1 MYDYVIVGGGPT
13 GITLA
18 TMLANTK
25 HKTLLLES
33 EHSLGG
39 NWKIDWDQETNQYMT
54 EHSPKVLFSSNHY
67 FFQLLQKIGA
77 TSHNHT
83 HNIYGKF
90 ANLKIVKSFLKHM
103 SFMDTMKLTKL
114 IVSYFLN
121 PNHFNYYQ
129 SLKHWALENH
139 ISEKGMSFL
148 KVMAIIASNI
158 YDKVCVGAFIEFAI
172 IDPGMFFDL
181 VYLDRPNDWIKQAY
195 RYIFSHNNM
204 NIILHKK
211 IVSIDDV
218 QGIVRDESGNTYMG
232 KNIILA
238 TPLKAC
244 YEIIN
249 RSSRDLKTNWF
260 QNMNAFKTFVD
271 KSTYIGLGF
280 QLHFT
285 EKVEIPSEWCWSC
298 FDDWTVIILEKSI
311 DRELLSRDPKVR
323 CTWSCVVVDVDTK
336 SKRINKTANECDTMD
351 DVIEEAIY
359 QINRQRKTPIPKPY
373 KTTYHHNI
381 VRKNNKWDTINSS
394 YANAVGRVPY
404 QGKKVKNVFMVG
416 PHNLGSLTTIEHAIK
431 SAVIFGNN
439 KRLNHIFKVRSYTLL
454 FVFLSIIM
462 AYISVYLVAH
472 KM

>member
-1 MYDYVIVGGGPT
+1 MYDYIIVGGGPT

-33 EHSLGG
+33 EDSLGG

-67 FFQLLQKIGA
+67 FFQLLQKVGA
-77 TSHNHT
+77 TSYNHT

-90 ANLKIVKSFLKHM
+90 GNLKIVKSFLRHM
-103 SFMDTMKLTKL
+103 SFMDTMKFIKL

-121 PNHFNYYQ
+121 PNNFNYYQ
-129 SLKHWALENH
+129 SLKNWALENH
-139 ISEKGMSFL
+139 ISEKGMAFL
-148 KVMAIIASNI
+148 KVMAIISSNTF
-158 YDKVCVGAFIEFAI
+158 DKVCIGAFIEFAI

-204 NIILHKK
+204 NIILRTTV
-211 IVSIDDV
+211 VSIDDV
-218 QGIVRDESGNTYMG
+218 QGIVRDDSGNTYMG

-249 RSSRDLKTNWF
+249 KSSRDLKSNWF

-311 DRELLSRDPKVR
+311 DRELLSRDPKVQ
-323 CTWSCVVVDVDTK
+323 CTWSCVVVDLDTK
-336 SKRINKTANECDTMD
+336 SKRINKTVNECDAMD
-351 DVIEEAIY
+351 EVIEEAIY

-373 KTTYHHNI
+373 KITHHHNI
-381 VRKNNKWDTINSS
+381 VRKNKKWDTINSS

-404 QGKKVKNVFMVG
+404 QGKKAKNVFMVG
-416 PHNLGSLTTIEHAIK
+416 PHNLGSLTIVEHAVK
-431 SAVIFGNN
+431 SAVIFGNH
-439 KRLNHIFKVRSYTLL
+439 KKINHVFKVRSYTLL

-462 AYISVYLVAH
+462 AYISVYLVAN

>member
-33 EHSLGG
+33 EQSLGG
-39 NWKIDWDQETNQYMT
+39 NWKVDWDKDTNQYMT
-54 EHSPKVLFSSNHY
+54 EHSPKVLFASNHY

-83 HNIYGKF
+83 HKIYGKF
-90 ANLKIVKSFLKHM
+90 GNLKIVKSFLRHM

-121 PNHFNYYQ
+121 PNNFNYYQ
-129 SLKHWALENH
+129 SLKNWALENH
-139 ISEKGMSFL
+139 ISEKGMNFL
-148 KVMAIIASNI
+148 KVMAIISSNT
-158 YDKVCVGAFIEFAI
+158 YDKVCIGAFIEFAI

-195 RYIFSHNNM
+195 RYIFSRDNM
-204 NIILHKK
+204 NIILHTK

-218 QGIVRDESGNTYMG
+218 QGTVRDDSGNTYMG
-232 KNIILA
+232 KHIILA
-238 TPLKAC
+238 TPLKVC

-249 RSSRDLKTNWF
+249 RSSRELKSNWF

-285 EKVEIPSEWCWSC
+285 EKVTIPSEWCWSC

-311 DRELLSRDPKVR
+311 DQELLSRDPKVQ
-323 CTWSCVVVDVDTK
+323 CTWSCVVVDLDTK
-336 SKRINKTANECDTMD
+336 SKRINKTVNECDTMD
-351 DVIEEAIY
+351 EVIEESIH
-359 QINRQRKTPIPKPY
+359 QINKQRKKPIPKPY
-373 KTTYHHNI
+373 KITYHHNI
-381 VRKNNKWDTINSS
+381 IRKNNKWDTINSS

-416 PHNLGSLTTIEHAIK
+416 PHNLGSLTFIEHAVK
-431 SAVIFGNN
+431 SAVIFGNH
-439 KRLNHIFKVRSYTLL
+439 KRFNHIFQVRSYTLL
-454 FVFLSIIM
+454 FIFLSIIM
-462 AYISVYLVAH
+462 AYISVYLVAN